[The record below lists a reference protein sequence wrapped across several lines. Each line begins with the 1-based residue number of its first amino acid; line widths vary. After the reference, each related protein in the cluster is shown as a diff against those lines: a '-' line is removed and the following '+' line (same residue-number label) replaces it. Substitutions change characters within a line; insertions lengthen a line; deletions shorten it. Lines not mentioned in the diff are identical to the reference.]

1 MGYSCEDGPTVKLM
15 FMGFA
20 TMFLSMLATLER
32 NGLFNL
38 DSEAKNIGA
47 IMGLFIRFMVEVS
60 AYGIR
65 WDRQCADIEAYAAK
79 HGITIHGSNH
89 PRYEKP
95 PVETV
100 GLPEATANSND
111 PWGWKRTLANLTE
124 NTRGRM
130 GGDSKGI
137 TSWTPA
143 ERKKVAFDK
152 KDPIS
157 RSMMT
162 HQGWWGHGDGWLN
175 GCVCVYLRKI
185 RSLPSEVL
193 LYIYVSMVSC
203 SSFNIAWASLTV
215 SAKTKCP
222 KLPKDQTRYPPL
234 TVAASLHV

>member
-130 GGDSKGI
+130 GGDSKGFRQEGSHFPEHDDSSRMVG
-137 TSWTPA
+137 SWRWVA
-143 ERKKVAFDK
+143 ER
-152 KDPIS
+152 
-157 RSMMT
+157 
-162 HQGWWGHGDGWLN
+162 LCL
-175 GCVCVYLRKI
+175 CV
-185 RSLPSEVL
+185 P
-193 LYIYVSMVSC
+193 
-203 SSFNIAWASLTV
+203 
-215 SAKTKCP
+215 
-222 KLPKDQTRYPPL
+222 
-234 TVAASLHV
+234 